1 MTLSVSTTLIWELL
15 YRSGFWINEGK
26 IQNWIM
32 FQLYQGLKYRWHVI
46 SLPSVLGSYAGQHS
60 GDSQMWALEIH
71 WSDFKSPAPL
81 PAMSCADYLNSLCL
95 DFLIHKMKKANI
107 QLMCMSMAV
116 LIFCRCPFWSGPI
129 LVVQYFWLSLLKMG
143 GFTCGSVIKES
154 ACNAGDPGS
163 IPRLGKSSKE
173 GNCNP
178 LQYSCLGNP
187 MDRGAWQAM
196 RSMVSQGSDMT

>member
-1 MTLSVSTTLIWELL
+1 
-15 YRSGFWINEGK
+15 
-26 IQNWIM
+26 M

-71 WSDFKSPAPL
+71 WSGFKSPAPL

-143 GFTCGSVIKES
+143 GFPCGSVSKES

-163 IPRLGKSSKE
+163 IPRLGRF
-173 GNCNP
+173 
-178 LQYSCLGNP
+178 
-187 MDRGAWQAM
+187 RGRRAWQPPPVFLPGESPWTEEPGELWGHRKSGMIEQLSTAH
-196 RSMVSQGSDMT
+196 DICI

>member
-1 MTLSVSTTLIWELL
+1 MV
-15 YRSGFWINEGK
+15 
-26 IQNWIM
+26 
-32 FQLYQGLKYRWHVI
+32 
-46 SLPSVLGSYAGQHS
+46 SLPSVLGSYAAQHS
-60 GDSQMWALEIH
+60 GDGQMWALEIH

-95 DFLIHKMKKANI
+95 NVLIHKMKKANI

-129 LVVQYFWLSLLKMG
+129 LVVQYFWLPLLKMG
-143 GFTCGSVIKES
+143 GFPGGSVGKES

-163 IPRLGKSSKE
+163 IPRLGRSSRE

-187 MDRGAWQAM
+187 VDRGAWQAM